1 MCGIVGYIGER
12 KAVPILINGLLSL
25 EYRGYDSAG
34 IAVLNNNSSNEN
46 NYQLEIVKDKG
57 RVNNLKNN
65 DKIKD
70 LIGNVGIAHTRWATH
85 GIPSKENSHPHI
97 DNTGKFAVV
106 HNGIIEN
113 YTSLRRKLINNGYK
127 LYSETDTEVIPNL
140 INMYY
145 SGDILKAVSDTMKE
159 LKGSYAIEVISE
171 FCPDKIIIA
180 KI

>member
-1 MCGIVGYIGER
+1 MCGIVGYIGEK
-12 KAVPILINGLLSL
+12 KAVPILINGLLAL

-127 LYSETDTEVIPNL
+127 L
-140 INMYY
+140 
-145 SGDILKAVSDTMKE
+145 
-159 LKGSYAIEVISE
+159 
-171 FCPDKIIIA
+171 
-180 KI
+180 